1 MDWTVMKMVVN
12 SLSSALC
19 KGVLLLWA
27 LFAVVS
33 AGEIES
39 GMPLPVFEKPDVFSR
54 VMQTLPPGKYETS
67 APLQRTFSVRHP
79 IAYYGRF
86 APLKSGG
93 FASPDISVDREGNPF
108 FLAPSFQWQT
118 PLSAVLIAA
127 LSVLI
132 FLFVKGKRA
141 GEIENDSVKES
152 FFFIMTAVLV
162 RQILILLETSFWGN
176 ALPCA
181 ADEPGYF
188 KVAYD
193 VLHGSFK
200 GPWNFTAGLGIFYLP
215 FILLTGAKQ
224 YYDIAVIFSYVDAL
238 VIVPCGIA
246 AAFPVLKNFG
256 VKKYAA
262 FAAVLIWALYPFFIY
277 HAELWDAKIFKP
289 LAALPCF
296 LDGVPDW
303 WRFYGVCINAGFNA
317 MSDAPGLTAVFCTL
331 LLAQKLAVKRLNMFL
346 VGAAFGFCCLI
357 RINYIFFAPV
367 LAFICFSK
375 APLDNKTELL
385 KLVAAAGAGFLAL
398 FGWQLLIN
406 QYQFGNILVFGYSLH
421 YLDFPPEKRPD
432 TGFNWSTLL
441 EWQNIRFLV
450 GANKFLMTGGI
461 AGLCFLRERRLR
473 IALTLTAVP
482 LILFFFGYTHTYCD
496 ARRFIMMAFP
506 VFIAAFCCGI
516 ANLSA
521 LDGRGW
527 RKYLPVGII
536 PVMAVLWLMP
546 AEIFAI
552 CLCLLL
558 LRSVFDL
565 QQELRRGI
573 LIK

>member
-1 MDWTVMKMVVN
+1 MDWTVMKMVV
-12 SLSSALC
+12 SSPLSGLC
-19 KGVLLLWA
+19 KILLLLIA
-27 LFAVVS
+27 LFTVGS
-33 AGEIES
+33 AGEIDS
-39 GMPLPVFEKPDVFSR
+39 RHPLPVFEKPDIFSP
-54 VMQTLPPGKYETS
+54 VMQTLPPGKYEIS

-93 FASPDISVDREGNPF
+93 FASPDVAVDREGNPF
-108 FLAPSFQWQT
+108 FLASSFQWQT
-118 PLSAVLIAA
+118 PLAAVLIASLA
-127 LSVLI
+127 VLTFI
-132 FLFVKGKRA
+132 FVREKRA
-141 GEIENDSVKES
+141 GKIEHDSARES

-162 RQILILLETSFWGN
+162 RQILVLLETSFWGN

-188 KVAYD
+188 KVVYD

-215 FILLTGAKQ
+215 FVFLTDAQQ
-224 YYDIAVIFSYVDAL
+224 YYDIAVIFSYFDAL

-246 AAFPVLKNFG
+246 AAFLVFKNFG

-262 FAAVLIWALYPFFIY
+262 FAAVLVWALYPFFIY

-289 LAALPCF
+289 FAALPCF

-303 WRFYGVCINAGFNA
+303 WRFYAVCINAGFNA
-317 MSDAPGLTAVFCTL
+317 MSDAPGLTAVFFTL
-331 LLAQKLAVKRLNMFL
+331 LLAQKIPVKKWNMFFI
-346 VGAAFGFCCLI
+346 GAAFGFCCLV

-367 LAFICFSK
+367 IAFICLVK
-375 APLDNKTELL
+375 APLDNKKELF
-385 KLVAAAGAGFLAL
+385 KLAGAAAGGFLAL

-406 QYQFGNILVFGYSLH
+406 QYQFGNMLVFGYSLH
-421 YLDFPPEKRPD
+421 YLDFPPDKRPD

-441 EWQNIRFLV
+441 EWQNIRFLI
-450 GANKFLMTGGI
+450 GANKFLMTAGI

-516 ANLSA
+516 ANFSLHE
-521 LDGRGW
+521 GGGW
-527 RKYLPVGII
+527 RKYLPIGII
-536 PVMAVLWLMP
+536 PLMALLWFMP
-546 AEIFAI
+546 AKIYAI

-558 LRSVFDL
+558 LRTIFDL